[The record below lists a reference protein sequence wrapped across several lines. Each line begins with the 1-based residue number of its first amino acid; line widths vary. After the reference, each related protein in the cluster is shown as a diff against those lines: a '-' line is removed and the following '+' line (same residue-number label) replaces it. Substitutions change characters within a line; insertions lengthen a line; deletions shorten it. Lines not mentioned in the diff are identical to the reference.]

1 MGASP
6 GLSTLIQRKLGR
18 CLNCLRLALTGA
30 IVIGAAAGG
39 VSTVS
44 SLGGWVLAAIA
55 LAFASVAVAH
65 MVVMAARVG
74 VKATLLA
81 LLAVYR
87 RLGCGCNDIPVGHGL
102 RRWYATKEE
111 CEEDIPDTYDDAADQ
126 ADGFCTKDHYQCIDK
141 DCPWLHWVNPTSTDD
156 CKCEQADDGRWQAI
170 CDLIY
175 KTQCCCSPEL

>member
-126 ADGFCTKDHYQCIDK
+126 ASALRTTTSASIRTVRGCTGSTR
-141 DCPWLHWVNPTSTDD
+141 PPPTTASASRQTT
-156 CKCEQADDGRWQAI
+156 AAGRRSATSFTRHSAAALPS
-170 CDLIY
+170 CD
-175 KTQCCCSPEL
+175 